1 MKAEKAGG
9 LPLTHPL
16 VNSRQVS
23 QIPGHLFVLLPA
35 KLDISSHTLPAKVTK
50 YIHEPL

>member
-1 MKAEKAGG
+1 MKAEKAVG

-16 VNSRQVS
+16 VNSRQIS
-23 QIPGHLFVLLPA
+23 QIPGHLFVVLPA